1 MLRANIANVSNL
13 PKDLA
18 SIVETFDEPCDRVKD
33 IDKLCWTMTIGEED
47 SKLNFADPF
56 DEKRPINCS
65 KYCKTINTKR
75 ANSIVSNFVRDEI
88 PTSVVFYGNPGVAF
102 HDLEPLQVT
111 FIREKIMTP
120 IEIAR
125 MIENTTE
132 GYNQIN
138 ILYDLSQAYVDR
150 KGGFF
155 RDQKTVSDQMDLILR
170 VGDRQRF
177 DENEF
182 GFIWNDD
189 ARKFTRRGNRWIVY
203 SFDVPIEFELF
214 RPTRD
219 ALLVIGTV

>member
-1 MLRANIANVSNL
+1 MLRANVSEISKL

-18 SIVETFDEPCDRVKD
+18 NIVETFDEPCDRVKD
-33 IDKLCWTMTIGEED
+33 IDQLCWKIEEED
-47 SKLNFADPF
+47 SKLNFLDPL
-56 DEKRPINCS
+56 DQKKSINCT

-102 HDLEPLQVT
+102 RDLEPLQVT
-111 FIREKIMTP
+111 FIREQIMTP

-125 MIENTTE
+125 MIESTTE

-138 ILYDLSQAYVDR
+138 ILYDLSQAYIDK
-150 KGGFF
+150 KGGFV
-155 RDQKTVSDQMDLILR
+155 RDQNTVSAQMDLILR
-170 VGDRQRF
+170 VGERQHF

-182 GFIWNDD
+182 GFIWNDY
-189 ARKFTRRGNRWIVY
+189 ATKFTRRGNRWEVY

-214 RPTRD
+214 RPTKD
-219 ALLVIGTV
+219 SLLVIGTV